1 MNKDQKIIL
10 FIVSI
15 PLAAMLTVFMIS
27 KVTFD
32 LSLSPMERKL
42 FNFNYENIPKIAE
55 RSMTQTGSIKSPITL
70 SKSSANGFPDTP
82 LAVLSPPSSPASP
95 AEKRVSTILI
105 NKNKKM
111 AIIDGKFLNEG
122 DVIGKHK
129 ITRIEKNKVLLKNKE
144 GEKWLKLE

>member
-1 MNKDQKIIL
+1 MNEDKKIIL

-15 PLAAMLTVFMIS
+15 PLIAILVIFMVT

-55 RSMTQTGSIKSPITL
+55 RSVTQIGSLKNPIALTH
-70 SKSSANGFPDTP
+70 SSSQKGFPDTP
-82 LAVLSPPSSPASP
+82 LAELSPPSSPA
-95 AEKRVSTILI
+95 EKRVSMILV
-105 NKNKKM
+105 NKNRKI
-111 AIIDGKFLNEG
+111 AIIDGKLVNEG
-122 DVIGKHK
+122 DVVDRHRIA
-129 ITRIEKNKVLLKNKE
+129 RIEKDRVLLKNKE

>member
-15 PLAAMLTVFMIS
+15 PLAAILTVFMIS

-42 FNFNYENIPKIAE
+42 FNFNYENIPKIVE
-55 RSMTQTGSIKSPITL
+55 GSITQTGSIRNPITVSRL
-70 SKSSANGFPDTP
+70 SSKGFPNTP
-82 LAVLSPPSSPASP
+82 LTELSPPSSPA
-95 AEKRVSTILI
+95 EKRVSMIFI

-122 DVIGKHK
+122 DIIDKHK
-129 ITRIEKNKVLLKNKE
+129 ITRIEKDKVLLKNKE

>member
-15 PLAAMLTVFMIS
+15 PLVAMLTVFMIS
-27 KVTFD
+27 KVTFG

-42 FNFNYENIPKIAE
+42 FNFNHENIPKIAE
-55 RSMTQTGSIKSPITL
+55 RSIMQTGLIKSPITL
-70 SKSSANGFPDTP
+70 TKSSVKGFPDTP
-82 LAVLSPPSSPASP
+82 LVVLSPPSSPASS
-95 AEKRVSTILI
+95 AEKRVSMILI
-105 NKNKKM
+105 NKNKKI

-129 ITRIEKNKVLLKNKE
+129 VTRIEKNRVLLKNKE

>member
-15 PLAAMLTVFMIS
+15 PLAAILSVFMIS

-32 LSLSPMERKL
+32 LSFSPMERKL
-42 FNFNYENIPKIAE
+42 FNFNYKNIPKIVE
-55 RSMTQTGSIKSPITL
+55 GSITQTGSIRNPITV
-70 SKSSANGFPDTP
+70 SRSSVKGFPDTP
-82 LAVLSPPSSPASP
+82 LAELSPPSSPA
-95 AEKRVSTILI
+95 EKRVSMIFI
-105 NKNKKM
+105 KKNKKM

-122 DVIGKHK
+122 DVIDKHK
-129 ITRIEKNKVLLKNKE
+129 ITRIEKDKVLLKNKE

>member
-15 PLAAMLTVFMIS
+15 PVAAMLTVFMIS

-55 RSMTQTGSIKSPITL
+55 RSMTQAGLIKSPIIL
-70 SKSSANGFPDTP
+70 SKSSAKGFPDTP
-82 LAVLSPPSSPASP
+82 LSVLSPPSSPASP
-95 AEKRVSTILI
+95 AEKRISTILI

-111 AIIDGKFLNEG
+111 AIIDGKFLSEG

-129 ITRIEKNKVLLKNKE
+129 ITRIEKNRVLLKNKE